1 VIEMAKKDPWLN
13 VVPQFEIVMQLQR
26 ESLAELDPEG
36 GAFDAKEQE
45 DITGSHG

>member
-1 VIEMAKKDPWLN
+1 MAKKDPWLN
-13 VVPQFEIVMQLQR
+13 VVPQFEIVMQLQK
-26 ESLAELDPEG
+26 ESLAKLDPE